1 MALTKITITRGL
13 VELKL
18 LDKRIND
25 RITSVNFVGVIQ
37 GKKDITTK
45 LLRKDELEKEAKSGL
60 QSIKDLIERRKKIKS
75 LIVASNA
82 ETKVTISSKKYTVA
96 EAIERKNSIEY
107 EKELLRELRFQLEK
121 AESEI
126 TRQNKKMEETL
137 ENLLGQQLMSE
148 KKKTEDAEQFIK
160 SYKELNEYRIF
171 DPISIRK
178 SIKEIDEEIDM
189 FLAEVDFTLSE
200 SNATTFIEIDQ

>member
-25 RITSVNFVGVIQ
+25 RITSVNFLGVIQ

-45 LLRKDELEKEAKSGL
+45 LLRKEELEKEAKSGL
-60 QSIKDLIERRKKIKS
+60 QSIKDLIERRKRIKS

-82 ETKVTISSKKYTVA
+82 ETQVTISDKKYTVA

>member
-1 MALTKITITRGL
+1 MALTNMTITRGL

-25 RITSVNFVGVIQ
+25 RIESINFVGAVQ

-45 LLRKDELEKEAKSGL
+45 LLRKADLEKEAKSGL

-82 ETKVTISSKKYTVA
+82 QTKVTIADKKYTVA
-96 EAIERKNSIEY
+96 DAIERKNSIGY
-107 EKELLRELRFQLEK
+107 EKELLRELRSQLEK
-121 AESEI
+121 AESEVI
-126 TRQNKKMEETL
+126 RQNNKMEETL

-148 KKKTEDAEQFIK
+148 KKKTEDAQMFIK
-160 SYKELNEYRIF
+160 SYKELNEYKLF

-178 SIKEIDEEIDM
+178 TIKEIEEEVDM
-189 FLAEVDFTLSE
+189 FLAEVDFILSE
-200 SNATTFIEIDQ
+200 SNATTFIEVE

>member
-1 MALTKITITRGL
+1 MALTKMTITRGL

-25 RITSVNFVGVIQ
+25 KIKSIDFVGVVQ

-45 LLRKDELEKEAKSGL
+45 LLRKEELEKEAKSGL

-82 ETKVTISSKKYTVA
+82 ETKVTIADKKYTVA
-96 EAIERKNSIEY
+96 DAIERKNSIEY
-107 EKELLRELRFQLEK
+107 EKELLGELRYQLEK
-121 AESEI
+121 TESEI
-126 TRQNKKMEETL
+126 IRQNNKMEETL

-148 KKKTEDAEQFIK
+148 KKKTEDAEMFIK
-160 SYKELNEYRIF
+160 SYKELNEYKIF

-178 SIKEIDEEIDM
+178 TIKEIEEEIDT
-189 FLAEVDFTLSE
+189 FLAEVDFILSE
-200 SNATTFIEIDQ
+200 SNATTFIEVE

>member
-1 MALTKITITRGL
+1 MPLTKLTITRGL

-25 RITSVNFVGVIQ
+25 RIHSINFVGVVQ

-45 LLRKDELEKEAKSGL
+45 LLKKEELEKEAQSGL

-82 ETKVTISSKKYTVA
+82 ETKVTIGDKKYTIA
-96 EAIERKNSIEY
+96 DAIERKNSIDY
-107 EKELLRELRFQLEK
+107 EKTLLRELKSQLEK
-121 AESEI
+121 TESEI
-126 TRQNKKMEETL
+126 TKQNKKMEETL
-137 ENLLGQQLMSE
+137 ENLLGQQLMSD

-160 SYKELNEYRIF
+160 SYKELNEYKIF

-178 SIKEIDEEIDM
+178 SIKEIEEEIDM
-189 FLAEVDFTLSE
+189 FLAEVDFILSE
-200 SNATTFIEIDQ
+200 SNATTFIAVD